1 MNSRRKVKKYS
12 KGSRIFLYFQDDE
25 LRSLQDLAA
34 LWGLSTQH
42 TLRRV
47 LNRYVRE
54 NKLWLELFL

>member
-54 NKLWLELFL
+54 NKL